1 MELHSSGLLAVGSD
15 PNQIVRNRTN
25 DTAMNLYLRLLWTL
39 IRAARLPKLAASD
52 VLERT
57 LRVWPGD
64 LDIIG
69 HMNNARYLAVVDL
82 MLVEFFVR
90 TGIARAMLQSSWR
103 PMSGGSVVTYRKQ
116 LRPFQQ
122 YRLRFTLQ
130 AADTHWNYMRFEFLR
145 EDGVV
150 CAAGIMKGAVV
161 GRSGLVTN
169 SESYARSGHAFVLGE
184 LPETVEHW
192 LAAERGIMAWSA

>member
-1 MELHSSGLLAVGSD
+1 
-15 PNQIVRNRTN
+15 
-25 DTAMNLYLRLLWTL
+25 MNLYLRLLWTL
-39 IRAARLPKLAASD
+39 LRAARLPKLAAGD
-52 VLERT
+52 VLERR

-90 TGIARAMLQSSWR
+90 TGIARAMMRASWR

-122 YRLRFTLQ
+122 YRLRFALQ
-130 AADTHWNYMRFEFLR
+130 AADAHWNYMRFEFLR
-145 EDGVV
+145 DDGAV

-161 GRSGLVTN
+161 GRSGLVAN
-169 SESYARSGHAFVLGE
+169 AESYARSGHDFELRE
-184 LPETVEHW
+184 LPTPVEHW
-192 LAAERGIMAWSA
+192 LAAERGIMEWSA